1 MMMMTNEGGKMT
13 VPPPRSDASSRSHAH
28 DHGLDPQTKMKNAA
42 PGPPH
47 VGLLVRT
54 NIQDKTAHVIKID
67 PVHETIIL

>member
-1 MMMMTNEGGKMT
+1 MMMMTNEDGKMT
-13 VPPPRSDASSRSHAH
+13 VPPPRSDASSSHAH

-54 NIQDKTAHVIKID
+54 NIQDKTAHVIKTA
-67 PVHETIIL
+67 PVYVTIIL